1 MAAGQLWPAGR
12 QAVSHRPSQPAGRQA
27 SQGWV
32 GGRLVKKPCRPAGQ
46 LAGHVVG
53 WLAGRRIGSTIG
65 SKNWIMGSERSN
77 FPKWTIQNPIQ
88 ISDPKCWVIP
98 PQRNDQKK
106 IGSRNRIKNRI
117 MVFGVCMGPGF
128 RSKFSI
134 HIFDPNVRS
143 KILIH
148 IFDPNFRSKFSASQ
162 PASLPHSQPAGQQAG
177 RAALPSY
184 PTSQRPSQLASQ
196 PPSLLL
202 HLSVN
207 FPPWMIQSRTH
218 ILIYCLMAFLEN
230 DAQEHASLECMI
242 NSGSPRMGP
251 LSIHMF

>member
-1 MAAGQLWPAGR
+1 MDHGF
-12 QAVSHRPSQPAGRQA
+12 
-27 SQGWV
+27 
-32 GGRLVKKPCRPAGQ
+32 GGLYGP
-46 LAGHVVG
+46 
-53 WLAGRRIGSTIG
+53 I
-65 SKNWIMGSERSN
+65 
-77 FPKWTIQNPIQ
+77 FP
-88 ISDPKCWVIP
+88 
-98 PQRNDQKK
+98 
-106 IGSRNRIKNRI
+106 
-117 MVFGVCMGPGF
+117 
-128 RSKFSI
+128 I
-134 HIFDPNVRS
+134 HIFDPHVRS
-143 KILIH
+143 KFPIQNFDPQVRSKTSIQL
-148 IFDPNFRSKFSASQ
+148 FDPNFRSKFSASQ

-230 DAQEHASLECMI
+230 DAQEHASLECII